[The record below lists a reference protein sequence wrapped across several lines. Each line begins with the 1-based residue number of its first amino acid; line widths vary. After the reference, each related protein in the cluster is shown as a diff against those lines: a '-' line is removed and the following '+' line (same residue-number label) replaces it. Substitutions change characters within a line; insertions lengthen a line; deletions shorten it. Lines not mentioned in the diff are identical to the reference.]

1 MSTQEPI
8 LSVRNMRVEFA
19 IRKRGALPWQKPDV
33 LRAVKDV
40 SFDLQEGETLG
51 IVGESGCGKST
62 LARAI
67 IRMIPSQGGEA
78 IWQGKDLMKM
88 SDKEL
93 LNTRKEIQMIFQDPL
108 ASLNPRLTAGQIIA
122 EPLKTHFPETP
133 KDEVKERV
141 AQLMEKV
148 GLSRRMINRYPHE
161 FSGGQCQR
169 IGIARA
175 LITNPKLIICDEP
188 VSALDVSVQAQVV
201 NLLMDLQE
209 ELGLS
214 LLFIAHDLSV
224 VKHISNRIMVLE
236 FGNIAEIGEAYDVI
250 HNPQSDYTKELINA
264 VPIPDPIAERKRV
277 LERRALEAQAS

>member
-1 MSTQEPI
+1 MSTKEPI
-8 LSVRNMRVEFA
+8 LSVRDMRVEFK
-19 IRKRGALPWQKPDV
+19 IKKQNALPWHQPDI
-33 LRAVKDV
+33 LRAVKGV
-40 SFDLQEGETLG
+40 SFDLAEGETLG

-67 IRMIPSQGGEA
+67 IRMIPSQGGEVF
-78 IWQGKDLMKM
+78 WQGRDLMKM
-88 SDKEL
+88 NEKEL
-93 LNTRKEIQMIFQDPL
+93 LGIRKEIQMIFQDPL

-122 EPLKTHFPETP
+122 EPLKTHFPQTS
-133 KDEVKERV
+133 KDEVKKRV
-141 AQLMEKV
+141 RELMEKV
-148 GLSRRMINRYPHE
+148 GLSARMINRYPHE

-175 LITNPKLIICDEP
+175 LITNPKMIICDEP

-201 NLLMDLQE
+201 NLLMDLQQ

-236 FGNIAEIGEAYDVI
+236 FGDIAEIGDAHDVI
-250 HNPQSDYTKELINA
+250 HNPQSPYTKELINA
-264 VPIPDPIAERKRV
+264 VPIPDPIAERKRIA
-277 LERRALEAQAS
+277 ERRAAEANA